1 MSKKKGKSKRRGHF
15 CWSCHRIRANEKFSG
30 AGHKRHLCRDC
41 SKLGAAELNYRSEV
55 NNLERCMTWE
65 GFIRRKRRKSFQHF
79 LTHNDPRIRDLA
91 IEMQKEDELNRQLE
105 RDFNAMCGSDQSD
118 TDEIDSWEEAVVDS
132 QLDLPSDFDDSI
144 PF

>member
-1 MSKKKGKSKRRGHF
+1 
-15 CWSCHRIRANEKFSG
+15 
-30 AGHKRHLCRDC
+30 
-41 SKLGAAELNYRSEV
+41 
-55 NNLERCMTWE
+55 MTWE
-65 GFIRRKRRKSFQHF
+65 GFIRRKRRKSFQQF

-118 TDEIDSWEEAVVDS
+118 TDEIDSWEEAIVDS
-132 QLDLPSDFDDSI
+132 QLGLPLDFDDSI